1 MLDPDG
7 RAGKCISLRKCHFA
21 RERFQILKIRPQNC
35 GFIRKTPL
43 VCCPKS
49 TIPVLS
55 NFSRSEDS
63 KFDAVNYSDDR
74 FNKTVLECREYHD
87 LRLQGKTIAFGEK
100 AQAREF
106 PHMVSNYVKLIS

>member
-1 MLDPDG
+1 MVSYEKRLWYVVRNLPYQFY
-7 RAGKCISLRKCHFA
+7 RTFPEA
-21 RERFQILKIRPQNC
+21 
-35 GFIRKTPL
+35 KT
-43 VCCPKS
+43 V
-49 TIPVLS
+49 
-55 NFSRSEDS
+55 
-63 KFDAVNYSDDR
+63 KFDAANYSDDR